1 MLALVGLTSVGGYLI
16 GLMWF
21 RLSGKALRPALG
33 KMLEC
38 VGATLLFAVLNVALR
53 HPQRAAA
60 QANGQRSTV
69 SASVGCRMRGR
80 GDSTNSRIETAIP
93 AHPMAMPPRTP
104 IQPAS
109 VAARSAPSG

>member
-38 VGATLLFAVLNVALR
+38 VGATLLFAVLNVALATALILGMR
-53 HPQRAAA
+53 SLTGRFVTVYVVNDATWLALSLLQGLTFQWWRELAGSPQRE
-60 QANGQRSTV
+60 
-69 SASVGCRMRGR
+69 RGR
-80 GDSTNSRIETAIP
+80 
-93 AHPMAMPPRTP
+93 
-104 IQPAS
+104 
-109 VAARSAPSG
+109 

>member
-38 VGATLLFAVLNVALR
+38 VGATLLFAVLNVALATALILAMR
-53 HPQRAAA
+53 SLTGRFVTVYVVNDATWLALSLLQGLTFQWWRELAGSPQRE
-60 QANGQRSTV
+60 
-69 SASVGCRMRGR
+69 RGR
-80 GDSTNSRIETAIP
+80 
-93 AHPMAMPPRTP
+93 
-104 IQPAS
+104 
-109 VAARSAPSG
+109 

>member
-38 VGATLLFAVLNVALR
+38 VGATLLFAVLNVALATALILAMR
-53 HPQRAAA
+53 SLTGRFVTVYVVNDATWLALSLLQGLTFQWWRELAGSPQAR
-60 QANGQRSTV
+60 
-69 SASVGCRMRGR
+69 RG
-80 GDSTNSRIETAIP
+80 
-93 AHPMAMPPRTP
+93 
-104 IQPAS
+104 
-109 VAARSAPSG
+109 SG

>member
-38 VGATLLFAVLNVALR
+38 VGATLLFAVLNVALATALILAMR
-53 HPQRAAA
+53 SLTGRFVTVYVVNDATWLALSLLQGLTFQWWRELAGSPQ
-60 QANGQRSTV
+60 
-69 SASVGCRMRGR
+69 
-80 GDSTNSRIETAIP
+80 
-93 AHPMAMPPRTP
+93 
-104 IQPAS
+104 
-109 VAARSAPSG
+109 